1 MAPIN
6 QPSPNEAVKS
16 SNLAD
21 HLTITVFEING
32 HSLVSGLLWE
42 KLDKPRSYMA
52 EARARGKAYGM
63 DIVAIRESN
72 TATQAGF
79 APKNRGAYKG
89 MYSFAHVM
97 ADILGDNCLAVF
109 ALPNERYALFA
120 VLDGSIVPGSDIVG
134 DRETIEQTQNK
145 FRNLVAGTQHQW
157 KRMIAPEGFE
167 LSDETLALSDII
179 TARVLKRTQQLRQL
193 TFGLSPHEMR
203 RLGLSA
209 AAVIVVVGGA
219 LYAWHWH
226 SQRLLLAQQE
236 KEQQDAISNAK
247 AIAAAAAAAHKAGL
261 LAHPW
266 ASVPEADTVL
276 SDCLPKLRKFPLSLG
291 GWVLTSAKCEASGS
305 LGAIYKRMGTQ
316 TVGDFETAATN
327 YAHVPVVILDGAETA
342 GVGGAFPIE
351 RGKDEDV
358 PASNDARNGFSNQF
372 QALGISVPLVL
383 VPVPPTPPNQKNP
396 APMPDWQTY
405 SFEVKTTLDPGI
417 VLTGLSRA
425 GLRITELNVQFD
437 EGSASLSW
445 TITGDQYAR

>member
-1 MAPIN
+1 
-6 QPSPNEAVKS
+6 
-16 SNLAD
+16 
-21 HLTITVFEING
+21 
-32 HSLVSGLLWE
+32 
-42 KLDKPRSYMA
+42 MA

-109 ALPNERYALFA
+109 ALPGERYALFA
-120 VLDGSIVPGSDIVG
+120 VLDGTIVPGSDLVG
-134 DRETIEQTQNK
+134 DRETIEQKQNA
-145 FRNLVAGTQHQW
+145 FRNLVAGTPHQW

-167 LSDETLALSDII
+167 LSDETLALTDII

-193 TFGLSPHEMR
+193 AFGLSPNEMR
-203 RLGLSA
+203 RLALIAS
-209 AAVIVVVGGA
+209 AVIVVVGA
-219 LYAWHWH
+219 SLYAWHWH
-226 SQRLLLAQQE
+226 SQRLLIAAQLKQ
-236 KEQQDAISNAK
+236 QQDAINNAK

-266 ASVPEADTVL
+266 LSVPEADTVL
-276 SDCLPKLRKFPLSLG
+276 ADCLPKLRKFPLSLG
-291 GWVLTSAKCEASGS
+291 GWVLTSAKCQATGT

-316 TVGDFETAATN
+316 TVGQFETAAIN
-327 YAHVPVVILDGAETA
+327 YAHVPVAIFDGAET
-342 GVGGAFPIE
+342 GGLGGSFPIE
-351 RGKDEDV
+351 HGKDEDV
-358 PASNDARNGFSNQF
+358 PESKDARNAFSNQF
-372 QALGISVPLVL
+372 QALGIAVPLVL
-383 VPVPPTPPNQKNP
+383 VPVPPPPPNQKNP
-396 APMPDWQTY
+396 APVPDWTTY
-405 SFEVKTTLDPGI
+405 SYEIKTTLDPGI
-417 VLTGLSRA
+417 VLSGLPRA